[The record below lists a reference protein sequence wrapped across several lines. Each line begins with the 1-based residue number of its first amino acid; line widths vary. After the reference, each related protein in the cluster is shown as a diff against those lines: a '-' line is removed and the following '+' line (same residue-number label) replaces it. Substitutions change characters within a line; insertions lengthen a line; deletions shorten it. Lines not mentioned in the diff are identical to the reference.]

1 MDDPLPSHENTS
13 DKHSSDKESFE
24 SRMNSSETISPG
36 IGIDKKH
43 DATIPSVEDMLKD
56 KAELHEHEHNRNYA
70 SVTGYY
76 YMLNSF

>member
-1 MDDPLPSHENTS
+1 
-13 DKHSSDKESFE
+13 
-24 SRMNSSETISPG
+24 MNSSETISPG